1 MGLLGGTLKA
11 LRFLLLVLSMLV
23 FYGLPAHSVV
33 ITPEVILMDP
43 EADIQTAIDA
53 TPAGGILRLGPYEY
67 VAPDSTGWFIER
79 PITIEGA
86 GIGCPDSASWGTML
100 RPHHGDTATPDHD
113 NNAFTITGS
122 GGVTLRNLMIG
133 NRSVPAA
140 SSDSVY
146 GAGVLIDA
154 TASRVVLE
162 NVLITHMGGFGV
174 MVASPHAVT
183 NLLLLWTD
191 LSGNGR
197 NGIWNNAN
205 VNAAMWPAY
214 FDGTDWKS
222 VSVTT
227 VSP

>member
-1 MGLLGGTLKA
+1 MEEDLRV
-11 LRFLLLVLSMLV
+11 RFLLLAALTLALS
-23 FYGLPAHSVV
+23 GAPARAVV
-33 ITPEVILMDP
+33 ITPEVILLNP
-43 EADIQTAIDA
+43 QADIQAAIDA
-53 TPAGGILRLGPYEY
+53 TPAGGLLRLGPYEY

-113 NNAFTITGS
+113 NNAFTITAT
-122 GGVTLRNLMIG
+122 GGVTFRNLMIG
-133 NRSVPAA
+133 NRSVTAA

-146 GAGVLIDA
+146 GAGVLIDSTA
-154 TASRVVLE
+154 TRVVLE

-174 MVASPHAVT
+174 MVASPHTVT

-191 LSGNGR
+191 LAGNGR
-197 NGIWNNAN
+197 NGVWNNAN

-222 VSVTT
+222 VATTT